1 MHPQPLRRLHH
12 GRDRRVLRTRASGGH
27 LALTPRDGA
36 IARLPRPAARGPRHA
51 FKALAPKGAWAGAV
65 ACCVILATASAAAFG
80 EPVYDAWAWLVWG
93 RELATFDLD
102 TSSGPSWKPLAVML
116 TALLSV
122 AGAAAPTLWLALVQT
137 AWLLS
142 LVLAGH
148 LAFALTGPLH
158 RRLRFAA
165 AAFAAVS
172 LLLLGD
178 GATTWTRQGAA
189 GMSEPLAV
197 ALWLGAAAAAVARR
211 ARPALILAALVAL
224 LRPEAWPLL
233 VGYGLWV
240 WRDEPALRPWIAAIT
255 ITVPALW
262 LVPDLLASGDAPGGG
277 TRARRRDTGMPLNQ
291 GAELLARAAAM
302 PLAVAWPLALFG
314 VIGARSR
321 HALAARADRHARLAL
336 AAGAAAWILIVT
348 VMAAAGFSGLA
359 RYCAPAAA
367 MIGVVAAVGFAHL
380 LALAQRRHVIAALL
394 LAVLAAA
401 GPQLPARVGD
411 LGDGLADVART
422 GRSNDRLRSL
432 TRAIGRQRLL
442 RCGTLMTSDV
452 RVRTALAWQ
461 LDVPL
466 KRVVSIAAPPAPTVV
481 IIGPDAS
488 TRLRR
493 AMRSSHDLLRASG
506 EWRVYSPASSGRWCR
521 HQTG

>member
-1 MHPQPLRRLHH
+1 MHPRQLRLPHR
-12 GRDRRVLRTRASGGH
+12 GRDRRALRTRASGH
-27 LALTPRDGA
+27 VVVAPRDRA
-36 IARLPRPAARGPRHA
+36 IARPRRHA
-51 FKALAPKGAWAGAV
+51 FKALAPNGAWAVAV
-65 ACCVILATASAAAFG
+65 GCCAILGTASAAALG

-93 RELATFDLD
+93 RELAAFDLD
-102 TSSGPSWKPLAVML
+102 TSSGPSWKPLAVLL

-122 AGAAAPTLWLALVQT
+122 CGAATPTLWLALVQT

-148 LAFALTGPLH
+148 LAFALTAQVH
-158 RRLRFAA
+158 RRLRLAA

-178 GATTWTRQGAA
+178 DATMWTRQGAA

-197 ALWLGAAAAAVARR
+197 TLSLGAATAAVARR
-211 ARPALILAALVAL
+211 ARLALTLGALVAL

-233 VGYGLWV
+233 MGYGLWV
-240 WRDEPALRPWIAAIT
+240 WRDEPALRPWIAAVT

-262 LVPDLLASGDAPGGG
+262 LVPDLLASGEAPGGA

-291 GAELLARAAAM
+291 AAELLARAAAM
-302 PLAVAWPLALFG
+302 PLTAAWPLALFG
-314 VIGARSR
+314 VIGARPR
-321 HALAARADRHARLAL
+321 GVLAARGHQDAPLAL
-336 AAGAAAWILIVT
+336 VAAAVGWILIVA
-348 VMAAAGFSGLA
+348 VMAAAGYSGLA

-367 MIGVVAAVGFAHL
+367 IIGVVAAVGFAHL
-380 LALAQRRHVIAALL
+380 LALAHRRQMIAAVLL
-394 LAVLAAA
+394 VVVAAA
-401 GPQLPARVGD
+401 VPQLPARVGD
-411 LGDGLADVART
+411 LREGLADVAQS

-432 TRAIGRQRLL
+432 TRGIGRQRLL

-466 KRVVSIAAPPAPTVV
+466 KRVVSIADPPPAPTVV
-481 IIGPDAS
+481 VIGPDAS
-488 TRLRR
+488 TGLRR
-493 AMRSSHDLLRASG
+493 AMRSSHHLLGASG
-506 EWRVYSPASSGRWCR
+506 EWRVYSRESSGRWCP

>member
-1 MHPQPLRRLHH
+1 MRPQPLRRRHH
-12 GRDRRVLRTRASGGH
+12 GRDRRALRTRASGH
-27 LALTPRDGA
+27 VAVAARDGA
-36 IARLPRPAARGPRHA
+36 IARLPRLAAGGPRRHA
-51 FKALAPKGAWAGAV
+51 FKTLAPNGAWAVAV
-65 ACCVILATASAAAFG
+65 GCCVILGAASAAALG

-93 RELATFDLD
+93 RELTTFDLD
-102 TSSGPSWKPLAVML
+102 TSSGPSWKPLAVLL
-116 TALLSV
+116 TALLAV
-122 AGAAAPTLWLALVQT
+122 GGAAAPTLWLGLVQT

-142 LVLAGH
+142 LVLACH
-148 LAFALTGPLH
+148 LAFALTGQLH
-158 RRLRFAA
+158 RHLRLAA
-165 AAFAAVS
+165 AAFAVVS

-178 GATTWTRQGAA
+178 GATMWTRQGAA

-197 ALWLGAAAAAVARR
+197 ALSLGAAAAAVARR
-211 ARPALILAALVAL
+211 ARLALIFAALVAL

-240 WRDEPALRPWIAAIT
+240 WRDEPALHPWIAGVT

-262 LVPDLLASGDAPGGG
+262 LVPDLLASGDAPGGA

-314 VIGARSR
+314 AIGARSR
-321 HALAARADRHARLAL
+321 HLLAARAHQHARLAL
-336 AAGAAAWILIVT
+336 AAGAAGWILIVA
-348 VMAAAGFSGLA
+348 VMAAAGYSGLA

-380 LALAQRRHVIAALL
+380 LALAHRRYVIAALL

-411 LGDGLADVART
+411 LEDGLADVSQT
-422 GRSNDRLRSL
+422 SRSNDRLRSL

-466 KRVVSIAAPPAPTVV
+466 KRVVSIAVPPPAPTVV
-481 IIGPDAS
+481 VIGPDAS

-493 AMRSSHDLLRASG
+493 AMRSSRDLLGASG
-506 EWRVYSPASSGRWCR
+506 EWRVYSRRC
-521 HQTG
+521 